1 MRRLKNYTRILM
13 IMGFILLLTACASK
27 NDSSKFDENT
37 NSGSR
42 PPKES
47 VDMDFESGSGNFDK
61 GEDSVASN
69 RKLIRKV
76 TMEVETL
83 EFDSLTQMLE
93 KEILSLGGYIENSSI
108 QGKRHEY
115 DNSRYSEYVIRIP
128 SSRIVEFEE
137 KVESNAN
144 ITMKNESTEDI
155 TLQYADTESRLKSLE
170 IQQERLLALLEKAD
184 TLEEIIAL
192 ESRLSEVRYELER
205 HGKTLR
211 TYDNLVDYATI
222 TLYIQEVVRMTTPK
236 PMGIWERIGT
246 GLSDTIYNI
255 YIGFTNF
262 FVSLI
267 VNLPY
272 IIIWC
277 GIIAFITIIGLKIRK
292 KLVKYALLEAQKD
305 TPILPEEK
313 NKNKEENRR

>member
-1 MRRLKNYTRILM
+1 MRRLKNYTRILV
-13 IMGFILLLTACASK
+13 IIGFMLVLTACAAASK
-27 NDSSKFDENT
+27 KDSSSPDGNT
-37 NSGSR
+37 NSGAR

-47 VDMDFESGSGNFDK
+47 VDMDFDSESGNYDK
-61 GEDSVASN
+61 AEGSVASN
-69 RKLIRKV
+69 RKLIRRV

-108 QGKRHEY
+108 QGKRHDF
-115 DNSRYSEYVIRIP
+115 DNRRYSEYVIRIP
-128 SSRIVEFEE
+128 SNRMGEFEK
-137 KVESNAN
+137 KVEENAN

-170 IQQERLLALLEKAD
+170 VQQERLLALLEKAD

-192 ESRLSEVRYELER
+192 ESRLSEVRYELEL

-255 YIGFTNF
+255 YRGFTNF

-267 VNLPY
+267 INLPY
-272 IIIWC
+272 IIIWS
-277 GIIAFITIIGLKIRK
+277 GIIAFILFIGIKIRK
-292 KLVKYALLEAQKD
+292 KLAKYALLEAQKE
-305 TPILPEEK
+305 T
-313 NKNKEENRR
+313 NKVPDKKQDSK